1 MPALNDQIIAYLTVN
16 GIAFAPG
23 DYMTGQPEGEPDQV
37 LHWDAKLGAQPTQEQ
52 LDTAYAAHQQTL
64 QAAENKAK
72 AIQLLNETDWT
83 QHADVN
89 NTAVK
94 PYLANQAEFNAYRAA
109 LRMIAVAPTASVAW
123 PTIPAEQWSV

>member
-1 MPALNDQIIAYLTVN
+1 MALNDKIQAYLAQAN
-16 GIAFAPG
+16 IAHGPG

-37 LHWDAKLGAQPTQEQ
+37 LRWDAKLGPQPTQEQ
-52 LDTAYAAHQQTL
+52 LDTSYAAHQQTL

-83 QHADVN
+83 QHSDVN

-94 PYLANQAEFNAYRAA
+94 PYLANQAEFNVYRAA